1 MEYYYDPWDWFFFS
15 FNFHVP
21 WSFSLLSSHVKLQSP
36 PPVRTAFRIEIP
48 AVSSAS
54 NSEDSSVFYW
64 YSCSTLLIPSSGT
77 FLKFICLLL
86 ILQSI
91 RLCSPPFVFQKVV
104 LKLRLC
110 SVPCLQIGLAF
121 HMCSLATFHPFCFN
135 LPASLYLKWVSYSQ
149 HILGGV
155 F

>member
-1 MEYYYDPWDWFFFS
+1 MILGIGFFFPLIS
-15 FNFHVP
+15 MFLEVFHCYLHM
-21 WSFSLLSSHVKLQSP
+21 WSCSHLLQYLL
-36 PPVRTAFRIEIP
+36 TAFRIEIP